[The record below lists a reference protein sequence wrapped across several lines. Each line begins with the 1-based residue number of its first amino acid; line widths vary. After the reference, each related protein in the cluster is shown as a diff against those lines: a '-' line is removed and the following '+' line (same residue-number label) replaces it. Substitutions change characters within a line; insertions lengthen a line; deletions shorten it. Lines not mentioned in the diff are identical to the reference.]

1 MTFSLR
7 IHEIFTLTPKN
18 NNNDYHVPRLDF
30 IVLLSSFNVVIFVK
44 LLLHSK
50 LRNIALLATEVCVI
64 LRSSIVLTWIRDK

>member
-18 NNNDYHVPRLDF
+18 NNDYHVPRLDF
-30 IVLLSSFNVVIFVK
+30 IVLLSIFNVVIFVK

-50 LRNIALLATEVCVI
+50 LCNIALLATEVCVI